1 MFRPLYVAYLMFGFV
16 AAVGA
21 ASLVPGAEQ
30 ASVCAAW
37 HKASDVRLAAAENG
51 LVPDA
56 IRGCNPSE

>member
-1 MFRPLYVAYLMFGFV
+1 MFRPLYVAYLMFGVV

-37 HKASDVRLAAAENG
+37 HKASDAKVTAIEYGVSLLALKACAAE
-51 LVPDA
+51 
-56 IRGCNPSE
+56 